1 MSSATLF
8 LKSFIAQ
15 FLPILNVF
23 RLCRLEPVSA
33 SVYVL
38 VLRVVDPVL
47 VSVILPAC
55 VGFIPLHISIIT
67 ETHDNGTL
75 KRSCVLRT
83 IDIAVLDYLFIQ
95 RKLNFVLDFIRKFF
109 LYFLRQEI
117 YVNVSLHLTNPP
129 TVFPSDVR

>member
-38 VLRVVDPVL
+38 VLRVVEPVF
-47 VSVILPAC
+47 VSVILPVC
-55 VGFIPLHISIIT
+55 VWFIPLNKGIIT

-83 IDIAVLDYLFIQ
+83 IDIAVLNNLFIQ
-95 RKLNFVLDFIRKFF
+95 CKLNFVLYLLRKFF
-109 LYFLRQEI
+109 LHFLRQEI
-117 YVNVSLHLTNPP
+117 YVNVSLHQTNPL

>member
-38 VLRVVDPVL
+38 VLRVVEPVF
-47 VSVILPAC
+47 VSVILPVC
-55 VGFIPLHISIIT
+55 VWFIPLNEGIIT
-67 ETHDNGTL
+67 ETHDNGAL
-75 KRSCVLRT
+75 KRSGVLRT
-83 IDIAVLDYLFIQ
+83 IDVAVLDYLFIQ
-95 RKLNFVLDFIRKFF
+95 RKLYFVLDFIRKFF
-109 LYFLRQEI
+109 LHFLRHEI
-117 YVNVSLHLTNPP
+117 HFNVSLHQTNQL
-129 TVFPSDVR
+129 TVFPSDAH

>member
-15 FLPILNVF
+15 FLPVLNVF

-38 VLRVVDPVL
+38 VLRVVEPVL

-55 VGFIPLHISIIT
+55 VGFIPLNEGIIT
-67 ETHDNGTL
+67 ETHDNGAL
-75 KRSCVLRT
+75 KRSGVLRT
-83 IDIAVLDYLFIQ
+83 IDVAVFYYLFIQ
-95 RKLNFVLDFIRKFF
+95 RKLNFVLYLLRKFF
-109 LYFLRQEI
+109 LHFLRQEI
-117 YVNVSLHLTNPP
+117 YVNVSLHLTNPLA
-129 TVFPSDVR
+129 VFPSDVR